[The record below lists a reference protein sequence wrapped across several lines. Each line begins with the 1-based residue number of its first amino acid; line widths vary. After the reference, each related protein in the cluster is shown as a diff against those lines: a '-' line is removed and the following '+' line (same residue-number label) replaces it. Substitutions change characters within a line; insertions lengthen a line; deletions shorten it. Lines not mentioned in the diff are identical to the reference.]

1 MAKKMC
7 PHWSENLDVTRC
19 PIIKSHDGKD
29 MVCAG
34 YYETK
39 PGCEIIP
46 KRKSKVWRVK
56 EQAWLNYDTME
67 IEAVKANHEHGM
79 YIGKQVPCTILID
92 EKYLREKP

>member
-46 KRKSKVWRVK
+46 KRKSKVVRVK
-56 EQAWLNYDTME
+56 AWAGFDPDGKFVYASYKPTKYGRNPCI
-67 IEAVKANHEHGM
+67 IEYK
-79 YIGKQVPCTILID
+79 
-92 EKYLREKP
+92 EKP